1 MPNFKKPENLPLSSA
16 DYLAEKVA
24 AIWDKN
30 KSPVKLSTTSKLNA
44 KSWSLQALD
53 TCPASKKADGELVD
67 ACKGCY
73 ATIGFYVYSSSKA
86 VRQFNKE
93 AWQHESF
100 VPHFVAALY
109 KERFF
114 RWFDSGDMYS
124 LALAEKIYSI
134 MQQTPHV
141 RHWLPTRMYKFDK
154 FKPILSKMAAL
165 PNVVVRLS
173 SDNIDGQTVQNNLGC
188 NTSSIIPAE
197 WVDDHN
203 GFICP
208 AYNQDGRC
216 MDCYAC
222 YNKDVLD
229 VSYVGH
235 GLKMKKQHK
244 LITALNV

>member
-1 MPNFKKPENLPLSSA
+1 MPKVKIPENALSYA
-16 DYLAEKVA
+16 DYLADKVA
-24 AIWDKN
+24 KMWATN
-30 KSPVKLSTTSKLNA
+30 QSPVKLSTTSKLNA

-53 TCPASKKADGELVD
+53 TCPASKGEDGELVD

-73 ATIGFYVYSSSKA
+73 ATIGFYVFSVAKA
-86 VRQFNKE
+86 TRQFNKE
-93 AWQHESF
+93 AWQHEDF
-100 VPHFVAALY
+100 VPHFVSALY

-134 MQQTPHV
+134 MKLTPHV

-173 SDNIDGQTVQNNLGC
+173 SDSIDGLTVQDNLGC
-188 NTSSIIPAE
+188 NTSSIIPAD

-203 GFICP
+203 GFVCS
-208 AYNQDGRC
+208 AYDQDGRC

-222 YNKDVLD
+222 YNKEVKN
-229 VSYVGH
+229 VAYVGH
-235 GLKMKKQHK
+235 GKKMKKQHK